1 MVKIKIWQKE
11 IYRDIDTNTEMQQ
24 VAINIQKDVDW
35 QNVSLQIPLRTDI
48 IVYNRILSEH
58 ITEALNKLLVGIEA
72 KEK

>member
-58 ITEALNKLLVGIEA
+58 ITEALNKLLVVE
-72 KEK
+72 EK